1 MGFVVFLASISVI
14 ISFAC
19 LIRLRIDLPDLE
31 RPFKVP
37 FGKLGVVY
45 TCGAGMSIAVFNL
58 IIAPLEAQITGG
70 CFIVVGIALYYFVN
84 YVRRKFVARVGEDY
98 VNINVS

>member
-1 MGFVVFLASISVI
+1 MLSDIAVITLGVISFVVSLLPFQTIMAFVVFLASISVI

-37 FGKLGVVY
+37 FGTLGVVY
-45 TCGAGMSIAVFNL
+45 PSSYVTMVLTFT
-58 IIAPLEAQITGG
+58 IICLLSL
-70 CFIVVGIALYYFVN
+70 FL
-84 YVRRKFVARVGEDY
+84 KL
-98 VNINVS
+98 